1 MSSEPRTASG
11 RWRGQQVHQPASCQD
26 AERSG
31 PDGRRPRPTAT
42 GSAVH
47 AGRSAVPA
55 PAAADQ
61 QALDVRAAA
70 LVEVTEPHANGYR
83 DDATACLLLLSDR

>member
-1 MSSEPRTASG
+1 M
-11 RWRGQQVHQPASCQD
+11 
-26 AERSG
+26 
-31 PDGRRPRPTAT
+31 
-42 GSAVH
+42 H